1 MMSRGSMELAQEPD
15 VITFSLTLTLCCAN
29 HTEITRHTLGE
40 EQKGFSPPFKGAE
53 EEAALAVYLFHSLRR
68 LRSLFIAA
76 APHNL

>member
-1 MMSRGSMELAQEPD
+1 MELAQEPD
-15 VITFSLTLTLCCAN
+15 VITFSLTHSQFGWSTN
-29 HTEITRHTLGE
+29 HTEITRQTLGE
-40 EQKGFSPPFKGAE
+40 EQKGFSTPFKGAE